1 MDAPELG
8 DSDVGGGGDYGG
20 EYLTDEG
27 PFSSEEEEDNE
38 DDSAGEEDSE
48 EEEDS
53 DEEEEEYSDEGEE
66 EQVESAKGHG
76 EIEEIH
82 VECLGVFPPCVAG
95 GRLPPVSKFGP
106 PIPRAEPLRRRR
118 RRGAAAA

>member
-76 EIEEIH
+76 EIEEMKMLN
-82 VECLGVFPPCVAG
+82 VLGCFSPLCSWWTPSPSLQVWTPYSAG
-95 GRLPPVSKFGP
+95 
-106 PIPRAEPLRRRR
+106 
-118 RRGAAAA
+118 

>member
-27 PFSSEEEEDNE
+27 PFSSEEEED
-38 DDSAGEEDSE
+38 DSAVEEDSDD
-48 EEEDS
+48 EEDS
-53 DEEEEEYSDEGEE
+53 DEEEEYSDEDEE
-66 EQVESAKGHG
+66 EQVESAKRHG
-76 EIEEIH
+76 EIEEMN